1 MKTRHVGAE
10 FIRHVTNKFGA
21 YVAHFRR
28 SFRRGLNTQRDYSRI
43 MATSVKRLLVGK
55 ALRTE
60 QAAHERLS
68 KKTGLAVFASDAL
81 SSTAYASEEILLV
94 LAVAVA
100 YGQAYAFN
108 YVVPISVVIAIVLS
122 IVATSYRQTIHA
134 YPSGGGA
141 YIVAKENL
149 GTYPG
154 LVAAAALLVDYVLT
168 VSVSLAAGVAAITSA
183 AQGTRFAWLDDH
195 KVSLCVILIAFI
207 ALANLRGVRES
218 GAIFAGPT
226 YAFLISFLFMIGYGI
241 LRYFLNPGAAA
252 PVNVENLKLAEG
264 YHSQPLSIFL
274 LLGAFSNGCV
284 ALTGT
289 EAISN
294 GIPAFKRPESRNAA
308 TTLTIMAALL
318 ATMFIGTSVM
328 AYLYHVHPHENETVI
343 SQFARIIFTGPL
355 GWFYY
360 VVQGTTA
367 LILVLAANTS
377 FADFPRLS
385 SLLARDRFM
394 PRQFSN
400 RGDRLVFSNG
410 IVILAIF
417 SSILV
422 AAFGGDTSRLIPL
435 YAVGVFL
442 SFTLSQL
449 GMVRHWL
456 KERDRNQESGRA
468 SGSQSVSIASG
479 NAGATLPDPELT
491 VEEAHKP
498 TFVTDEVT
506 APSNWK
512 KSIVINGVGALATAL
527 VMIVLIVTKFI
538 HGAWIVVVVTPLLV
552 LMFRAIHR
560 HYLSVADQL
569 SIEGLEPL
577 RVVNH
582 TVIVPISGIHRGV
595 LNALQYAKSIA
606 PENVSAV
613 YVDFDEEATALLREK
628 WEEWGGGVKL
638 VVLPSPYREL
648 TGPLLRYIYRLDRKR
663 DDDFIT
669 VVIPEF
675 VPAKWWQHLLHNQSS
690 LLLKGALLFK
700 KGVVVVNVPY
710 HLKH

>member
-1 MKTRHVGAE
+1 
-10 FIRHVTNKFGA
+10 
-21 YVAHFRR
+21 
-28 SFRRGLNTQRDYSRI
+28 

-60 QAAHERLS
+60 QAAQERLS
-68 KKTGLAVFASDAL
+68 KTTGLAVFASDAL

-100 YGQAYAFN
+100 YGQAYVFN
-108 YVVPISVVIAIVLS
+108 YVVPISIVIAIVLG

-168 VSVSLAAGVAAITSA
+168 VSVSLSAGVAAITSA

-195 KVSLCVILIAFI
+195 RIFLCLILIAFI

-241 LRYFLNPGAAA
+241 LHYFLHPGTVA
-252 PVNVENLKLAEG
+252 PVNAENLKLAEG
-264 YHSQPLSIFL
+264 YHPQPLNLLI

-343 SQFARIIFTGPL
+343 SQFARIVFTGPM

-360 VVQGTTA
+360 VIQGTTA

-385 SLLARDRFM
+385 SLLARDRFL

-417 SSILV
+417 SSVLV
-422 AAFGGDTSRLIPL
+422 IAFGGDTSRLIPL

-456 KERDRNQESGRA
+456 KERDRKPEPVRA
-468 SGSQSVSIASG
+468 AGSQSVSIATG
-479 NAGATLPDPELT
+479 NAGDPLPDPELA
-491 VEEAHKP
+491 VEEAHKS
-498 TFVTDEVT
+498 TFIADEVT

-527 VMIVLIVTKFI
+527 VMVVLIVTKFV

-577 RVVNH
+577 RTVNH

-606 PENVSAV
+606 PENVAAV
-613 YVDFDEEATALLREK
+613 YVDIDEDATALLREK
-628 WEEWGGGVKL
+628 WEQWGGGVKL

-648 TGPLLRYIYRLDRKR
+648 TGPLLRYIYRLDHKR
-663 DDDFIT
+663 EDDFIT

-675 VPAKWWQHLLHNQSS
+675 VPARWWQHLLHNQSS

-710 HLKH
+710 HLKR